1 MLAAVM
7 TAGAA
12 PALESFDAPV
22 ARRRGCRA
30 CGHMV
35 PWRSHALVDPD
46 NLLEVPEAALEA
58 LGKGGRMVHIGTTVA
73 DRQLA
78 GSPRRLVLLP

>member
-1 MLAAVM
+1 
-7 TAGAA
+7 
-12 PALESFDAPV
+12 
-22 ARRRGCRA
+22 
-30 CGHMV
+30 MV